1 MLSED
6 ERDVLSMHAAA
17 AKVRHLTPAQLSQ
30 VNYELQR
37 KGLVADAGCCGRI
50 DLTEAAIELLWEEYR
65 SAAVTP

>member
-1 MLSED
+1 
-6 ERDVLSMHAAA
+6 
-17 AKVRHLTPAQLSQ
+17 LSQ